1 MAYDKFCNG
10 IILNYKKIKY
20 TFIHSSG
27 PGGQHVNKVST
38 GVTLEFDLMQ
48 EKYPCWF
55 IDRIR
60 KNLQSHQISDQNIIK
75 IKSTKYKSQKMNR
88 NEAKNKLILV
98 FEKCSNIKVKRK
110 FKPLPIKQKELRLKL
125 KKLNS
130 QRKQMRKKPDLCD

>member
-1 MAYDKFCNG
+1 MVYDKFCNG
-10 IILNYKKIKY
+10 IILNNKKIKY
-20 TFIHSSG
+20 RFIHSSG

-38 GVTLEFDLMQ
+38 GVILEYDLML

-60 KNLQSHQISDQNIIK
+60 KNLQSHQISNQNVIK
-75 IKSTKYKSQKMNR
+75 IKSTKHKSQKMNR

-98 FEKCSNIKVKRK
+98 FEECSNRKVKRR

-130 QRKQMRKKPDLCD
+130 HRKQMRKKPDIYE

>member
-1 MAYDKFCNG
+1 MVYDKFCNG

-20 TFIHSSG
+20 KSTHSSG

-38 GVTLEFDLMQ
+38 GIILEYDLMQ
-48 EKYPCWF
+48 EKYPSWF
-55 IDRIR
+55 IERIR
-60 KNLQSHQISDQNIIK
+60 KNLQSHQISNQNVIK

-88 NEAKNKLILV
+88 NEANNKLILA
-98 FEKCSNIKVKRK
+98 FEQCSNRKVKRK

-130 QRKQMRKKPDLCD
+130 QRKQMRKKPDMCD